1 MFGNDRYI
9 GLLSGYQSQPV
20 FLYKSNISNGI
31 TILFHVPTTGLIG
44 TLELYDF
51 NVRIFSSAIDFS
63 NIVDMGKIKHLAE
76 SDDQEVV
83 REVQV

>member
-1 MFGNDRYI
+1 M
-9 GLLSGYQSQPV
+9 
-20 FLYKSNISNGI
+20 
-31 TILFHVPTTGLIG
+31 
-44 TLELYDF
+44 ELYDF
-51 NVRIFSSAIDFS
+51 NVIIFSSAIDFS